1 MEFDCLRIAAMTWAT
16 PKDRSQKD
24 QAIKLEKSPS
34 PRHSLIFSFYLDATH
49 MTRIVAV
56 VIGFTTTYDKN
67 HWENVNV
74 WTFDVV
80 CLTRLGVQCRQFG
93 PVSGPFSMN
102 NERKNEGSV
111 YSVGSQNH
119 LVPIR
124 SRKTFFKKK
133 SQISNLLLIILFVLV
148 GALSITVMI
157 LAVLYACKNM
167 MKICDSEDCVRIAAS
182 LKESMNESV
191 DPCDDFYQYAC
202 GRWPQEHPIPD
213 SSLTNSWF
221 SERSNRMYRKI
232 RDLLMVNISA
242 SEVPW
247 AVMQAKTLFTSC
259 MDVYTVNELDLSPMF
274 DLLKLLNL
282 PMIPDKELEKRL
294 QTIRSRLRKLD
305 ELDDEVMLSENEDA
319 ELIYMVD
326 VIKYIIN
333 NGSDN
338 KCSSDNESIFED
350 EVLKEFVKEIYNISN
365 LFYDMARADQNQS
378 ISVES
383 LSDSDYMLV
392 DDLQKLTDDYVIDS
406 NLSLT
411 PTPIW
416 RPFIE
421 SIFEG
426 IDKLDLDNKDKVLIG
441 NLEYLKDVALL
452 LACFEE
458 EALGIYVWW
467 TVVDIVVPHAS
478 EKLRDIWNK
487 YVSKV
492 TEVEVVGESKS
503 LFCGSIVNKLMGM
516 AVSWMFVDPTF
527 HENKVNKVQ
536 EMLEDIREAFGSL
549 VAKTDWM
556 DQSTKTATLKKSH
569 KMEYEIGFPTWLFN
583 EEKLNEYYEGID
595 LSETRYLA
603 NMVQIVQV
611 QLNNTWTSL
620 HDENIFNESY
630 WATDPTDVNAFHTF
644 QLNHITIPAGILQFP
659 FYELGLEALNYGAI
673 GTVLG
678 HELTHGF
685 DTSGR
690 LYDGDG
696 NLRQW
701 WTNETILEYS
711 DRTQCFID
719 HYNTYYEVDDY
730 IDGELTLGENIADN
744 GGLREAIV
752 AYKRWKARHGHEPLL
767 PGFTQFTHEQLLF
780 LSFAHL
786 WCESYTATSL
796 KWMMED
802 SHCPGHVRLQA
813 VLRNSKEFS
822 TAWNCP
828 AGSTMNPSKKCRLW

>member
-1 MEFDCLRIAAMTWAT
+1 
-16 PKDRSQKD
+16 
-24 QAIKLEKSPS
+24 
-34 PRHSLIFSFYLDATH
+34 
-49 MTRIVAV
+49 
-56 VIGFTTTYDKN
+56 
-67 HWENVNV
+67 
-74 WTFDVV
+74 
-80 CLTRLGVQCRQFG
+80 
-93 PVSGPFSMN
+93 MN
-102 NERKNEGSV
+102 NERKNEDSV

-133 SQISNLLLIILFVLV
+133 SQISNFILHVISKIKLYIYYAKYSLGLLTFLKPQLIQ
-148 GALSITVMI
+148 SEH
-157 LAVLYACKNM
+157 ACKNM

-232 RDLLMVNISA
+232 RDLLTVNMSA
-242 SEVPW
+242 SEIPW
-247 AVMQAKTLFTSC
+247 AVMQAKILFTSC
-259 MDVYTVNELDLSPMF
+259 MDVYTVNELDLSPIF

-282 PMIPDKELEKRL
+282 PMIPFITNKTTNYVEQLASIKKILDLDIFFGFEVIPDPKNKTKNVLYLHLPIRSNPFLTDKELEKRL
-294 QTIRSRLRKLD
+294 QIIRSRLRKLE
-305 ELDDEVMLSENEDA
+305 ELDDEVVLSENEDA
-319 ELIYMVD
+319 ELTYMVD

-333 NGSDN
+333 NGTDN
-338 KCSSDNESIFED
+338 KCTSDNESIFED
-350 EVLKEFVKEIYNISN
+350 EVLKEFVKGIYNISN
-365 LFYDMARADQNQS
+365 LFYDTARADQNQS
-378 ISVES
+378 ISVEN

-406 NLSLT
+406 NLSFTL
-411 PTPIW
+411 TPIW

-426 IDKLDLDNKDKVLIG
+426 IDKLDLDNKDKILIG

-458 EALGIYVWW
+458 EALESYIWW

-492 TEVEVVGESKS
+492 TDVEVVGESKS
-503 LFCGSIVNKLMGM
+503 LFCGSVVNKLMGM
-516 AVSWMFVDPTF
+516 AVSWLFVDPTF

-556 DQSTKTATLKKSH
+556 DQSTKTATLKKSQ

-583 EEKLNEYYEGID
+583 EKKLNEYYEGID
-595 LSETRYLA
+595 LSEIRYLA
-603 NMVQIVQV
+603 NMIQIVQV
-611 QLNNTWTSL
+611 QLNNTWISL

-673 GTVLG
+673 GAIFG

-685 DTSGR
+685 DPNGR
-690 LYDGDG
+690 FYDGDG
-696 NLRQW
+696 NYRQW
-701 WTNETILEYS
+701 WTNESILEYS
-711 DRTQCFID
+711 DRTKCFID
-719 HYNTYYEVDDY
+719 HYNTYYEVEVNDY

-744 GGLREAIV
+744 GGLREAVV
-752 AYKRWKARHGHEPLL
+752 AYKRWKTRHSYESLL
-767 PGFTQFTHEQLLF
+767 PGLTQFTHEQLLF

-786 WCESYTATSL
+786 WCESYTAISL
-796 KWMMED
+796 RWMMRGT
-802 SHCPGHVRLQA
+802 HCPGHVRLQA

-828 AGSTMNPSKKCRLW
+828 AGSTMNPLKKCRLW

>member
-1 MEFDCLRIAAMTWAT
+1 MFR
-16 PKDRSQKD
+16 RYRVSV
-24 QAIKLEKSPS
+24 
-34 PRHSLIFSFYLDATH
+34 IFH
-49 MTRIVAV
+49 RRVTRGCYRGWSEGKIDV
-56 VIGFTTTYDKN
+56 TTTYDKN

-74 WTFDVV
+74 WTFDIV
-80 CLTRLGVQCRQFG
+80 CLTRLGVQCRQFD

-111 YSVGSQNH
+111 YSIGSQNH

-133 SQISNLLLIILFVLV
+133 SLISNLSLIILFVLV

-232 RDLLMVNISA
+232 RDLLIVNISA

-305 ELDDEVMLSENEDA
+305 ELDDEAMLSENEDA
-319 ELIYMVD
+319 ELTYMVD

-350 EVLKEFVKEIYNISN
+350 EVLKEFVKGIYNISN

-378 ISVES
+378 ISIES
-383 LSDSDYMLV
+383 LSDSDYMLI
-392 DDLQKLTDDYVIDS
+392 DDLQKLTDDHVIDS

-426 IDKLDLDNKDKVLIG
+426 IDKLNLDNKDKVLIG
-441 NLEYLKDVALL
+441 NLEYLKDVVLL

-458 EALGIYVWW
+458 EVLESYIWW

-492 TEVEVVGESKS
+492 TDVEVVGESKS

-556 DQSTKTATLKKSH
+556 DQSTKTATLKKSQ

-611 QLNNTWTSL
+611 QLNNTWTNL

-711 DRTQCFID
+711 DKTQCFID